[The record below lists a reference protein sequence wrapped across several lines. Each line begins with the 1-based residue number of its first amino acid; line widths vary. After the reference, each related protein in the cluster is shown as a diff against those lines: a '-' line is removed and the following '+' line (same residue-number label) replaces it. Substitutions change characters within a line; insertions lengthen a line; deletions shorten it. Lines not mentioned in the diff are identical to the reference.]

1 MNKYWKRLEN
11 VSEKILN
18 IKYKQILMLQIG
30 IFFMKKVR
38 NVEEN

>member
-30 IFFMKKVR
+30 IFLMKKVR